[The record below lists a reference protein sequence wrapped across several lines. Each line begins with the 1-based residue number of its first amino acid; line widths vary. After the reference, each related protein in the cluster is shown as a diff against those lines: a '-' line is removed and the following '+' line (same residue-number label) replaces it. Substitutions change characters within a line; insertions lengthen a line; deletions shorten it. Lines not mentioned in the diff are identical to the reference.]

1 MASKG
6 SNQKTRKASPMLTK
20 NGNTR
25 LGPLNVAQLEKMLE
39 GARKKHVPK
48 IKNAIV
54 RRMKTQQVSKKI
66 VEEVVIA
73 EITELVAEET
83 LQATE

>member
-1 MASKG
+1 MAKTG
-6 SNQKTRKASPMLTK
+6 QKARKANPMTTK
-20 NGNTR
+20 NGNPR

-48 IKNAIV
+48 IKNAIA
-54 RRMKTQQVSKKI
+54 RRMKTQQVSTKV
-66 VEEVVIA
+66 VEEVVVA
-73 EITELVAEET
+73 EIAELVAEET